1 MKKPSGNDTDRTRAL
16 GLYVK
21 LMRAADSVQAPLDRR
36 LESLGLTEGQFGV
49 LEILLHR
56 GPQSAGSLSRKSFR
70 SGGHITTV
78 LDNLERRKLVTR
90 ERLPEDRR
98 TVIVRLT
105 PAGRRQIAKLF
116 PGHAAAIAD
125 AMSVLSPAEQ
135 ATLAELLKKLGR
147 AQGGSGPAV

>member
-1 MKKPSGNDTDRTRAL
+1 MKGTSGRDPDRTRAL

-21 LMRAADSVQAPLDRR
+21 LMRATDSVQAPLDRR

-49 LEILLHR
+49 LEILFHL
-56 GPQSAGSLSRKSFR
+56 GPQSAGALSRKSFR

-98 TVIVRLT
+98 SVIVRLT
-105 PAGRRQIAKLF
+105 PAGRRLIAKLF
-116 PGHAAAIAD
+116 PGHAAAIA
-125 AMSVLSPAEQ
+125 AALGVLSPAEQ
-135 ATLAELLKKLGR
+135 STLAELLKKLGR
-147 AQGGSGPAV
+147 AQGESPA

>member
-1 MKKPSGNDTDRTRAL
+1 MTRPSGGDPDRARAL

-21 LMRAADSVQAPLDRR
+21 LVRAADSVQAPLDRR

-49 LEILLHR
+49 LEILFHL

-70 SGGHITTV
+70 SGGHVTTV

-105 PAGRRQIAKLF
+105 PSGRRLVAKLF
-116 PGHAAAIAD
+116 PGHADAIAD

-135 ATLAELLKKLGR
+135 STLAGLLKKLGR
-147 AQGGSGPAV
+147 AQGGGG

>member
-1 MKKPSGNDTDRTRAL
+1 MKNPRRNDPDRTRAL

-49 LEILLHR
+49 LEILFHL
-56 GPQSAGSLSRKSFR
+56 GPQSAGALSRKSFR

-105 PAGRRQIAKLF
+105 PAGRRLIAKVF
-116 PGHAAAIAD
+116 PGHAGAIA
-125 AMSVLSPAEQ
+125 ASMGALSPAEQ
-135 ATLAELLKKLGR
+135 TALAELLKKLGR
-147 AQGGSGPAV
+147 SQGHEG

>member
-1 MKKPSGNDTDRTRAL
+1 MKKPAGGDPDRARAL

-21 LMRAADSVQAPLDRR
+21 LVRAADSVQAPLDRR

-49 LEILLHR
+49 LEILLHL
-56 GPQSAGSLSRKSFR
+56 GPQSAGALSRKSFR
-70 SGGHITTV
+70 SGGHVTTV

-105 PAGRRQIAKLF
+105 PSGRRLVAKLF
-116 PGHAAAIAD
+116 PGHADAIAE
-125 AMSVLSPAEQ
+125 AMSVLAPAEQ
-135 ATLAELLKKLGR
+135 STLAGLLKKLGR
-147 AQGGSGPAV
+147 AQGERG

>member
-1 MKKPSGNDTDRTRAL
+1 MKRTAGTDPDWTRAL
-16 GLYVK
+16 GLYGRR
-21 LMRAADSVQAPLDRR
+21 MRASDSVQAPLDRR

-49 LEILLHR
+49 LEILFHL
-56 GPQSAGSLSRKSFR
+56 GPQSAGALSRKSFR

-105 PAGRRQIAKLF
+105 PAGRRLIAKLF
-116 PGHAAAIAD
+116 PGHAAAIA
-125 AMSVLSPAEQ
+125 AALAVLSPAEQ
-135 ATLAELLKKLGR
+135 SKLAELLKKLGR
-147 AQGGSGPAV
+147 AQGGDRA

>member
-1 MKKPSGNDTDRTRAL
+1 MKLIRPS
-16 GLYVK
+16 
-21 LMRAADSVQAPLDRR
+21 DSVQAPLDRR

-49 LEILLHR
+49 LEILFHL
-56 GPQSAGSLSRKSFR
+56 GPQSAGALSRKSFR

-105 PAGRRQIAKLF
+105 PAGRRLIAKLF
-116 PGHAAAIAD
+116 PGHAAAIA
-125 AMSVLSPAEQ
+125 AALGVLSPAEQ
-135 ATLAELLKKLGR
+135 SKLAELLKKLGR
-147 AQGGSGPAV
+147 AQGGDRA